1 MKADIYAPQK
11 ITLAL
16 IRRLTKES
24 APDKPREIR
33 DKGNHLILRHQPT
46 GYMSLYVELGR
57 GKRERLCDARKIA
70 DPVDLLTLGVVKKRA
85 QILRGDSAGGRDFK
99 AERAETAAIP
109 TLAQFLKSDGAYAAW
124 LEIHHSS
131 SKATLGRLKTRFPEL
146 IKRRLDNI
154 TPATLEPWKVRRV
167 KEVTRETINRDIA
180 ALRAALGRAV
190 KLKTLA
196 GNPLAGVEIMKV
208 DRNKQVVRA
217 LTAEEKK
224 SLIDASIERD
234 DKKRAERVSSNQWR
248 TERGYKLKPEISK
261 FADVLTPAVIVSLDT
276 GLRSGE
282 LFALQWRS
290 VDLKERTLRVE
301 GDHAKSYQTRT
312 QPLNNTALRTL
323 RDWWLQ
329 QGQPKKGF
337 VFSINDQKIK
347 CLKKSY
353 YSVLS
358 NTGISRQNEKGERV
372 VWHSLRHTFGTLLG
386 AANVDPTTLK
396 KLMGH
401 ANLSTTE
408 RYLHTDAER
417 KAEAVKAL
425 EAVH

>member
-16 IRRLTKES
+16 IRRLTKAS

-46 GYMSLYVELGR
+46 SYLGLYVELGR

-70 DPVDLLTLGVVKKRA
+70 DQADPLTLGVVKKRA

-99 AERAETAAIP
+99 AERAEAAAIP
-109 TLAQFLKSDGAYAAW
+109 TLDQYLKSDGAYAAW

-131 SKATLGRLKTRFPEL
+131 SMATLGRLKTRFPEL
-146 IKRRLDNI
+146 IKKHLDNI
-154 TPATLEPWKVRRV
+154 TPATLEPWKARRV

-190 KLKTLA
+190 KLGTLA
-196 GNPLAGVEIMKV
+196 QNPLAGVDLMKV
-208 DRNKQVVRA
+208 DSNKQVVRA
-217 LTAEEKK
+217 LTAGEKK
-224 SLIDASIERD
+224 SLLVALIERD
-234 DKKRAERVSSNQWR
+234 DKKRAGRASGNQWR
-248 TERGYKLKPEISK
+248 TERGYTLKSKIGK
-261 FADVLTPAVIVSLDT
+261 FADVLTPAVIVSLET

-290 VDLKERTLRVE
+290 VDLKEKTLRVE

-312 QPLNNTALRTL
+312 QPLNKTALRTL

-329 QGQPKKGF
+329 QGQPKAGY
-337 VFSINDQKIK
+337 VFSVNDEQITS
-347 CLKKSY
+347 LKKSY

-358 NTGISRQNEKGERV
+358 DADISRHNEKGERV

-386 AANVDPTTLK
+386 AANVDPTTLM

-401 ANLSTTE
+401 ANLSTTQ
-408 RYLHTDAER
+408 RYLHTDAGR

-425 EAVH
+425 EVM

>member
-46 GYMSLYVELGR
+46 GYLSLYVELGR
-57 GKRERLCDARKIA
+57 SKRERLCDARKIA
-70 DPVDLLTLGVVKKRA
+70 DPADPLTLGVVKKRA

-109 TLAQFLKSDGAYAAW
+109 TLNQFLKSDGAYAAW

-146 IKRRLDNI
+146 IKKRLDSI
-154 TPATLEPWKVRRV
+154 TPATLEPWKARRI
-167 KEVTRETINRDIA
+167 KGVTRETINRDIA
-180 ALRAALGRAV
+180 TLRAALGRAV
-190 KLKTLA
+190 KLGMLTQ
-196 GNPLAGVEIMKV
+196 NPIAGVDMMKV
-208 DRNKQVVRA
+208 DHNAQKVRA
-217 LTAEEKK
+217 LTAHEKK
-224 SLIDASIERD
+224 QLVAALIERD
-234 DKKRAERVSSNQWR
+234 DKKRAGRASSNQWR
-248 TERGYKLKPEISK
+248 AERSYTLKPTIGK
-261 FADVLTPAVIVSLDT
+261 FADVLSPAVIASLET

-290 VDLKERTLRVE
+290 VNFKERTLRVE
-301 GDHAKSYQTRT
+301 GKHAKSYQTRT
-312 QPLNNTALRTL
+312 QPLNKTALRTL

-329 QGQPKKGF
+329 QGQPKTGH
-337 VFSINDQKIK
+337 VFSKNNRQIK
-347 CLKKSY
+347 CLKNSF
-353 YSVLS
+353 YSVLKDA
-358 NTGISRQNEKGERV
+358 GIDRHNEEGKRV

-386 AANVDPTTLK
+386 AANVDPTTLM

-401 ANLSTTE
+401 ANLSTTQ
-408 RYLHTDAER
+408 RYLHTDAGR

-425 EAVH
+425 EAM